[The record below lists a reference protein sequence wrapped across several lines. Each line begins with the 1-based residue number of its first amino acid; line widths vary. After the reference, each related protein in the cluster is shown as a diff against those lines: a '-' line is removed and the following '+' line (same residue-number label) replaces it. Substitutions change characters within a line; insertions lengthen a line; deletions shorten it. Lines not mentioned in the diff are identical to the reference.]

1 MTGYGRGEAEEG
13 GLRWVAEVKSV
24 NHRFLEVS
32 ANLPRHLWA
41 LEDRVRQLIKSRLA
55 RGRVEV
61 QLGWE
66 GTPERSETLR
76 LELGLAR
83 QVIQLLSQLKDQ
95 LPEPEPLRLK
105 HLLPFAEL
113 LVAKEKPAPD
123 VEAVWQGVS
132 RALNQALDGLEAMRR
147 QEGAAL
153 GAEIA
158 RHLERLRQEVQ
169 GITDLA
175 DLLPGLWREKLRARL
190 EELKGE
196 VPPVEEGRLAQEIA
210 LLAERRDI
218 REELARLQSHVSQFQ
233 EALTVPGPTGRKLEF
248 LLQEMLRETNT
259 IGAKASH
266 PDIAQAVLTIKG
278 LLERLREQV
287 QNVE

>member
-1 MTGYGRGEAEEG
+1 MTGYGRGEAEAG
-13 GLRWVAEVKSV
+13 GLRWVAEVRSV

-66 GTPERSETLR
+66 GTPERAESLR
-76 LELGLAR
+76 LELPLAR
-83 QVIQLLSQLKDQ
+83 QVIQLLGQLREE
-95 LPEPEPLRLK
+95 LPEPEPLRLQ
-105 HLLPFAEL
+105 HLLPFADLL
-113 LVAKEKPAPD
+113 LVKEKPAPD
-123 VEAVWQGVS
+123 VEALWQGVS

-147 QEGAAL
+147 QEGASL
-153 GAEIA
+153 EAEIV
-158 RHLERLRQEVQ
+158 RHLELLRQEVQ
-169 GITDLA
+169 GITGLA
-175 DLLPGLWREKLRARL
+175 DLLPGLWREKLKARL

-218 REELARLQSHVSQFQ
+218 REELARLHSHVSQFQ
-233 EALTVPGPTGRKLEF
+233 EALSLPGPTGRKLEF

-259 IGAKASH
+259 IGSKAGH
-266 PDIAQAVLTIKG
+266 PDILQAVLTIKG